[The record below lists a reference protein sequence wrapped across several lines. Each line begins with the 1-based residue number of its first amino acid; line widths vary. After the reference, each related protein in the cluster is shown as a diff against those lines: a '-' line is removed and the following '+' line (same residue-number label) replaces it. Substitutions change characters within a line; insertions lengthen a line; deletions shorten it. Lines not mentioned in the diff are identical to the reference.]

1 VGDESDEDDDSESE
15 NEIDNNQI
23 IVKDTG
29 TVQSNSDHE
38 IELLFDSLPLHSAPL
53 FMQLEKAAFLE

>member
-1 VGDESDEDDDSESE
+1 VGDESDEDDDSKSE
-15 NEIDNNQI
+15 NDTDSYQ
-23 IVKDTG
+23 DTG

-53 FMQLEKAAFLE
+53 FMQPEKAAFLE